1 MKLPFSKEKRTGDEV
16 LDKIERLEQA
26 LQEKKPRLKPGLAGI
41 LSFSKKKKPAE
52 LKLGEEQP
60 KIEEGQ
66 LKQEQ
71 KPGQEERDKPKE
83 EEKKHWREEK
93 PLVEA
98 HLPRGLAKLKA
109 LKGKMLLSRKKKRR
123 FDLRRFV
130 RSINLQSFL
139 EKAGLERLDAKKVS
153 KTLFRINIII
163 CGVISFIITIMNIS
177 FSKGL
182 LNLVIFLL
190 GFWLTVFLI
199 TLAVIWGAYLFYLD
213 MRIFNRTK
221 AVEAVFPD
229 FLQLTSANISA
240 GMPIDR
246 ALWYAVRP
254 GFGVLAKEI
263 ETVAKNTMAGEDLSS
278 ALTNFANK
286 YNSKIIQRSISL
298 LLEGMAAGGELADLL
313 NKVAMNIE
321 ETKLIKKEMAS
332 SVTTYVI
339 FIIFATIIAA
349 PVLFGL
355 STQLLEVIKA
365 ITGRLG
371 PTMSS
376 SGSMMGFSF
385 SGEAIK
391 TKDFRIFAYLMLSI
405 SAFSSACII
414 SIIRKGRVKDG
425 LAQIPV
431 FIIVS
436 LLIYTFAS
444 LLIKGMFS
452 SIL

>member
-16 LDKIERLEQA
+16 LDKIGRLEQA

-109 LKGKMLLSRKKKRR
+109 LKGKRLFSRKKKRI

-139 EKAGLERLDAKKVS
+139 DKAGLERLDAKKVS

-349 PVLFGL
+349 PMLFGL

-371 PTMSS
+371 TTMSAS
-376 SGSMMGFSF
+376 SSFMSFSF
-385 SGEAIK
+385 SGDAIK
-391 TKDFRIFAYLMLSI
+391 TSDFRIFAYLMLSI

>member
-1 MKLPFSKEKRTGDEV
+1 M
-16 LDKIERLEQA
+16 
-26 LQEKKPRLKPGLAGI
+26 
-41 LSFSKKKKPAE
+41 
-52 LKLGEEQP
+52 
-60 KIEEGQ
+60 
-66 LKQEQ
+66 
-71 KPGQEERDKPKE
+71 
-83 EEKKHWREEK
+83 
-93 PLVEA
+93 
-98 HLPRGLAKLKA
+98 PRGIAKLKS
-109 LKGKMLLSRKKKRR
+109 LKGKRLLSRKKKRK
-123 FDLRRFV
+123 FDLRRFA

-153 KTLFRINIII
+153 KTLFRISIII
-163 CGVISFIITIMNIS
+163 CGVISFFIIIMNIVNN
-177 FSKGL
+177 KGL
-182 LNLVIFLL
+182 VNLLVFLL
-190 GFWLTVFLI
+190 GFWLTCFI
-199 TLAVIWGAYLFYLD
+199 IILALLWGAYLFYLD

-263 ETVAKNTMAGEDLSS
+263 ESVAKNTMAGEDLSS
-278 ALTNFANK
+278 ALSNFANK

-355 STQLLEVIKA
+355 STQLLVVIKA

-371 PTMSS
+371 STMSS
-376 SGSMMGFSF
+376 SSSMMGFSF
-385 SGEAIK
+385 SGDAIK
-391 TKDFRIFAYLMLSI
+391 TSDFRIFAYLMLGI
-405 SAFSSACII
+405 SAFSSACIV
-414 SIIRKGRVKDG
+414 SIIRKGRVKEG

-431 FIIVS
+431 FIIVA

-444 LLIKGMFS
+444 LLIGGMFS
-452 SIL
+452 SMF

>member
-1 MKLPFSKEKRTGDEV
+1 
-16 LDKIERLEQA
+16 
-26 LQEKKPRLKPGLAGI
+26 
-41 LSFSKKKKPAE
+41 
-52 LKLGEEQP
+52 
-60 KIEEGQ
+60 
-66 LKQEQ
+66 
-71 KPGQEERDKPKE
+71 
-83 EEKKHWREEK
+83 
-93 PLVEA
+93 
-98 HLPRGLAKLKA
+98 
-109 LKGKMLLSRKKKRR
+109 
-123 FDLRRFV
+123 
-130 RSINLQSFL
+130 
-139 EKAGLERLDAKKVS
+139 
-153 KTLFRINIII
+153 
-163 CGVISFIITIMNIS
+163 
-177 FSKGL
+177 
-182 LNLVIFLL
+182 
-190 GFWLTVFLI
+190 
-199 TLAVIWGAYLFYLD
+199 
-213 MRIFNRTK
+213 
-221 AVEAVFPD
+221 
-229 FLQLTSANISA
+229 
-240 GMPIDR
+240 MPIDR

-385 SGEAIK
+385 SGDAIK
-391 TKDFRIFAYLMLSI
+391 TSDFRIFAYLMLSI

-452 SIL
+452 SLF

>member
-1 MKLPFSKEKRTGDEV
+1 MKLPFSKKKETGDDV
-16 LDKIERLEQA
+16 LDKIEKLEQA
-26 LQEKKPRLKPGLAGI
+26 LQEKKPRFKPKLMGLQV
-41 LSFSKKKKPAE
+41 FFKKKKPAE
-52 LKLGEEQP
+52 QKLEEESKVEEEQP
-60 KIEEGQ
+60 K
-66 LKQEQ
+66 
-71 KPGQEERDKPKE
+71 QEEKPRQ
-83 EEKKHWREEK
+83 EEKKKQGKKEKHHWRKEHPLAEE
-93 PLVEA
+93 
-98 HLPRGLAKLKA
+98 HLPRGIAKLKS
-109 LKGKMLLSRKKKRR
+109 LKGKRLLSRKKKRK
-123 FDLRRFV
+123 FDLRRFA

-153 KTLFRINIII
+153 KTLFRISIII
-163 CGVISFIITIMNIS
+163 CGVISFFIIIMNIVNN
-177 FSKGL
+177 KGL
-182 LNLVIFLL
+182 VNLLVFLL
-190 GFWLTVFLI
+190 GFWLTCFI
-199 TLAVIWGAYLFYLD
+199 IILALLWGAYLFYLD

-263 ETVAKNTMAGEDLSS
+263 ESVAKNTMAGEDLSS
-278 ALTNFANK
+278 ALSNFANK

-298 LLEGMAAGGELADLL
+298 LLEGMAAGGEVADLL

-355 STQLLEVIKA
+355 STQLLVVIKA

-371 PTMSS
+371 STMSS
-376 SGSMMGFSF
+376 SSSMMGFSF
-385 SGEAIK
+385 SGDAIK
-391 TKDFRIFAYLMLSI
+391 TSDFRIFAYLMLGI
-405 SAFSSACII
+405 SAFSSACIV
-414 SIIRKGRVKDG
+414 SIIRKGRVKEG

-431 FIIVS
+431 FIIVA

-444 LLIKGMFS
+444 LLIGGMFS
-452 SIL
+452 SMF